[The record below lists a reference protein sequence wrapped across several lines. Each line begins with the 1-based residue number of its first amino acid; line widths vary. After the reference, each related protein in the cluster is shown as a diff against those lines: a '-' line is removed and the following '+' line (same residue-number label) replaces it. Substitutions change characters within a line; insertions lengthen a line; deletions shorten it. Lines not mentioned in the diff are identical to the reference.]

1 MQHEEKMSAG
11 WSVRELTGK
20 QFDELSANSA
30 LGGFQ
35 QTSAMARL
43 AASDGADT
51 QFLGLTDEHGTPV
64 AGAMVAYTKGRRLD
78 LARPAMRFGQQGT
91 VDRVDGRLAG
101 RGA

>member
-11 WSVRELTGK
+11 WSVRELTEK

-51 QFLGLTDEHGTPV
+51 QFLGLTDEQ
-64 AGAMVAYTKGRRLD
+64 GRRLP
-78 LARPAMRFGQQGT
+78 ARWWRIRKAGSASKARFGL
-91 VDRVDGRLAG
+91 DRYAIRPT
-101 RGA
+101 RIS